1 MGQRYKEII
10 KLQLRLA
17 NSWSNYGLHFHE
29 LESNE
34 SEIIFEDDKV
44 VVRTIPLKH
53 RIYMVLFE
61 EKIDKRKLNTNAVQ
75 NYEIDK
81 CYFQNIKN
89 GKDVTLDDGRVIDN
103 VELTFDP
110 KPPMRYAF
118 LFRHSL

>member
-1 MGQRYKEII
+1 
-10 KLQLRLA
+10 
-17 NSWSNYGLHFHE
+17 
-29 LESNE
+29 
-34 SEIIFEDDKV
+34 
-44 VVRTIPLKH
+44 
-53 RIYMVLFE
+53 MVFIR

-110 KPPMRYAF
+110 KPQCVML